1 MGNTDKGHYNSI
13 LKGALR
19 GKIFNKE
26 IDIKVHAFIKA
37 WVKMV
42 ERKHSKGS
50 EMSQSL
56 SEKEKPALQKT
67 LSFREK

>member
-19 GKIFNKE
+19 SKVFNKE
-26 IDIKVHAFIKA
+26 INIRVYAFIKA
-37 WVKMV
+37 WVKLV

-56 SEKEKPALQKT
+56 SEKEKPVLQKT
-67 LSFREK
+67 LSFRKK